1 MSVLTSWMLEYLV
14 NSLWMVP
21 LVFAAAWIAARLARL
36 AGPRAEHRIWVSA
49 LLLQVVLPACRMQSS
64 GVWNAVQRLLAWR
77 FAGRSAAGVGHVA
90 VSIGPGFVNGSLV
103 MPSLW
108 IVVLAV
114 AYGCTTLYFA
124 ARLAW
129 GMRSTYVIQR
139 GARKA
144 SLSGTALRMWERCCA
159 VFVLT
164 DVDVAISSAIAGPV
178 TVGLWRSMLLLPL
191 HFAERIQDADLNAV
205 MAHECAHM
213 QRRDFAKNLLYRM
226 VSLPVAYHP
235 VLWLTLA
242 RVAESRE
249 VVCDAMAADLVAGGE
264 NYARSLLRLAT
275 IVTSGAPART
285 LHAIGIFDANTFERR
300 VMRLTARRIEIG
312 RRLRAVTVVACV
324 AVGAATCASA
334 LALRMEI
341 AAPGAAAA
349 EQNEKTSTMKVSAG
363 VMAGNVIYQKP
374 PVYPSKAKAEND
386 VLNGPVVLQAIIN
399 KEGLVEKLVVKQSL
413 RADYDA
419 SALDAVREW
428 RYKPYLLNGNP
439 VEVETTITVNFS
451 IQK

>member
-1 MSVLTSWMLEYLV
+1 M
-14 NSLWMVP
+14 
-21 LVFAAAWIAARLARL
+21 
-36 AGPRAEHRIWVSA
+36 
-49 LLLQVVLPACRMQSS
+49 
-64 GVWNAVQRLLAWR
+64 
-77 FAGRSAAGVGHVA
+77 
-90 VSIGPGFVNGSLV
+90 GPGFVNGSLV

-108 IVVLAV
+108 MVVLAV
-114 AYGCTTLYFA
+114 TYGCATLYFA
-124 ARLAW
+124 TRLAW
-129 GMRSTYVIQR
+129 GMWSTHVIQR
-139 GARKA
+139 RAERA
-144 SLSGTALRMWERCCA
+144 SLPGAALRMWERCCA
-159 VFVLT
+159 VFDLT
-164 DVDVAISSAIAGPV
+164 DVEVAISPAIAGPV
-178 TVGLWRSMLLLPL
+178 TVGLWRSMLLLPP

-213 QRRDFAKNLLYRM
+213 QRRDFVKNLLYRM

-235 VLWLTLA
+235 LLWFTLA

-249 VVCDAMAADLVAGGE
+249 VVCDAMAAEAVEGEE

-275 IVTSGAPART
+275 IVTSAAPART

-312 RRLRAVTVVACV
+312 RRLRVVTVVACV

-341 AAPGAAAA
+341 AAPGTAAA
-349 EQNEKTSTMKVSAG
+349 EQNAKTSTMKVSAVAMSG
-363 VMAGNVIYQKP
+363 KVIYQKT
-374 PVYPSKAKAEND
+374 PVYPSKAKADND
-386 VLNGPVVLQAIIN
+386 VVNGPVVLEAIIN